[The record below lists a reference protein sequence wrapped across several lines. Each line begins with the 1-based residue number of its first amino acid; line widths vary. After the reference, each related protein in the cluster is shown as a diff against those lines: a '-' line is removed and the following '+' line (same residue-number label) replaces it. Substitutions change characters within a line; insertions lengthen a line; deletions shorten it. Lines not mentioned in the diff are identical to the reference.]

1 MAKVY
6 KALVCCRA
14 GVGSSAMLQKKCDK
28 IIEAKN
34 LPIET
39 EHGSLQDLTKFDG
52 DVVITMSDIA
62 GIIDADPT
70 VPSAISV
77 FDIVDEKE
85 IEEKL
90 EAWLAD
96 HAE

>member
-1 MAKVY
+1 MAKTY

-14 GVGSSAMLQKKCDK
+14 GVGSSAMLQKKCNK

-34 LPIET
+34 LSIET
-39 EHGSLQDLTKFDG
+39 EHGSLADLPSFEG

-70 VPSAISV
+70 VPSAISI